1 MPTAGVA
8 ACPVAGGPVGELGGG
23 DEGAVE
29 PVSVGDPL
37 EVAELLLVADAEE
50 DVLVVGDDFAVED
63 CRALVVGLTERDA

>member
-8 ACPVAGGPVGELGGG
+8 ACTVAGPVGESVG
-23 DEGAVE
+23 DVGVGE

-50 DVLVVGDDFAVED
+50 DVLVVGDDFAVDD
-63 CRALVVGLTERDA
+63 CFALVVGLTERDA